1 MNGLYTAE
9 GLEDKNVL
17 WLKHHNIVRQE
28 ALQLH
33 KRLPANVEL
42 DDLIQAGSMGFLS
55 AVESFDPKKGVK
67 LNVWIAQRVKWAL
80 LDELRERDW
89 VPRRVRT
96 DMREIVSVIQ
106 QIEQEQGREASEA
119 DIAQRMGVS
128 LQEFQR
134 MLADNNNSQIYSMDE
149 LQENFADSWEN
160 NGEENEN
167 LNPLHDTIRENLIG
181 NIAVFIGMMPEREQR
196 ILQLYYQEDLNMK
209 EIALILGVS
218 ETRVSQIHSLA
229 IKRLRSRIDILND

>member
-106 QIEQEQGREASEA
+106 QIEQEQGREASET